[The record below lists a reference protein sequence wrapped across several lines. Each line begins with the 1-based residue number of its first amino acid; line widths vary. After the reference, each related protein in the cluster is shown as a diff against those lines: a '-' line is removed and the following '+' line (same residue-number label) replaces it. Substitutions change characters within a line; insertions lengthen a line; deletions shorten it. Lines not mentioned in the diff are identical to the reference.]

1 MSQSPITPEQM
12 AALSPEF
19 RALLQAVVDHYE
31 RRIAELEAKV
41 EQLESRLNN
50 SPRNSSL
57 PPSAEHPHAKPA
69 PPREKSGRKPGGTA
83 GRQMKIMLRP
93 AALFSLD
100 LLRRAAWCSGRCQWA
115 LKGDQR
121 KAFERRPVGLRRDG
135 LLRWVRRQ
143 KPEKGSECK
152 SRTR

>member
-31 RRIAELEAKV
+31 RRIAELNK
-41 EQLESRLNN
+41 